1 MSRELEVLALAFAW
15 WRGRDAAE
23 GGLTWVKA
31 AIARDWKWMV
41 ILYEA
46 KA

>member
-1 MSRELEVLALAFAW
+1 MNRELEVLALAFAW

-23 GGLTWVKA
+23 DVPAWVEA
-31 AIARDWKWMV
+31 AIIGDWRWMV

-46 KA
+46 QS